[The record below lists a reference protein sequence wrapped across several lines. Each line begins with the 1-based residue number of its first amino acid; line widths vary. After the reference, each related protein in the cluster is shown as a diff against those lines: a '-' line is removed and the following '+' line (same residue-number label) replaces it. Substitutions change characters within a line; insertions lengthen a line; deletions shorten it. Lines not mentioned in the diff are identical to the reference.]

1 MATGYVQVVEFM
13 VEKEPINIK
22 TELSQGELSSY
33 HPAEKL
39 PMLHGSGHDNLA

>member
-1 MATGYVQVVEFM
+1 MATGYVQVVEL
-13 VEKEPINIK
+13 VVGKEPINIK

-39 PMLHGSGHDNLA
+39 PVLQGSGRDNLA